1 MLRSYDWYW
10 WSLISFNHLRS
21 STTLLFRNFSQ
32 SKLLYLQTFINLLIK
47 NFNISKKY
55 NFKYIRMMI
64 IGKFVTYQREPC
76 KILEIRLRFKLFK
89 LNSEKTTFLQLKWLL
104 TLLLKELIY
113 GLGLLKIA
121 GLGKTNELEIYKFSK
136 NYMNINL
143 FTS

>member
-1 MLRSYDWYW
+1 
-10 WSLISFNHLRS
+10 
-21 STTLLFRNFSQ
+21 
-32 SKLLYLQTFINLLIK
+32 
-47 NFNISKKY
+47 
-55 NFKYIRMMI
+55 MI

-121 GLGKTNELEIYKFSK
+121 GLEIAVKETF
-136 NYMNINL
+136 
-143 FTS
+143 